1 MRRVLVANLKGKRI
15 RIRPIKEIV
24 RRILKEE
31 GLDDVEVSV
40 LLTDDGFIQE
50 LNRTWRG
57 VDSPTDILAFPF
69 SKKQE
74 ARRDEEFCLGEIVIS
89 IDTAA
94 CQAEEL
100 GHTLEKEL
108 EILLIHGM
116 LHLLGYD
123 HKDRRDRYRMREREK
138 ALASGNEKTRTCKEL

>member
-1 MRRVLVANLKGKRI
+1 MRRVLVANLKGKKI
-15 RIRPIKEIV
+15 RIKPIKEIV
-24 RRILKEE
+24 RRILKKE
-31 GLDDVEVSV
+31 GMDNVEVSL

-57 VDSPTDILAFPF
+57 VDSPTDVLAFPF
-69 SKKQE
+69 REKQE

-89 IDTAA
+89 TDTAGR
-94 CQAEEL
+94 QAKEL

-123 HKDRRDRYRMREREK
+123 HKDKRDRSKMKEREIDFK
-138 ALASGNEKTRTCKEL
+138 IDEKTRTCKEL